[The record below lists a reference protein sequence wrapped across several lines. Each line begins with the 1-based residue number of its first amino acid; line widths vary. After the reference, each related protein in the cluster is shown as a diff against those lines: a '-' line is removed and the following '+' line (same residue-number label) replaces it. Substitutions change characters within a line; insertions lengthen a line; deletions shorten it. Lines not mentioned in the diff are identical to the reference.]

1 MTSRLVD
8 KAQDRQAM
16 VDRQA
21 ELTAMKAAARD
32 ATKLVMAIY
41 ESGFLVEWK
50 GKDDP
55 VTTADREAN
64 AQIVATLSR
73 AFPSHGFLAEESAPE
88 TADELARAQ
97 SHDRFFCVDP
107 IDGTREFV
115 DRNGEFCVMIG
126 LAEGQDGSAGA
137 RAVLGVIAV
146 PAADKLFF
154 GGPGLGCFVE
164 PLGGGDATSLTLW
177 PPGPTLRALISR
189 SHPSPRTSSLLDA
202 LGASERIRCG
212 SVGVK
217 ATRILEGQADLYVHP
232 SKGCKL
238 WDACA
243 PDALLRGAGGVLVD
257 LHGAPIDYRGPL
269 GLDSGIIA
277 SHDSLSS
284 RITAAARATLN

>member
-1 MTSRLVD
+1 MS
-8 KAQDRQAM
+8 AHAFDRT
-16 VDRQA
+16 A
-21 ELTAMKAAARD
+21 ELTAMKQAARD
-32 ATKLVMAIY
+32 ATRLVMKIY

-64 AQIVATLSR
+64 AQIVATLSA

-88 TADELARAQ
+88 TAEELRRAQ
-97 SHDRFFCVDP
+97 SHERFFCVDP
-107 IDGTREFV
+107 IAGTREFV

-126 LAEGQDGSAGA
+126 LAQGVIGGA
-137 RAVLGVIAV
+137 NAVATLGVIAV

-154 GGPGLGCFVE
+154 GGPGVGCFVE
-164 PLGGGDATSLTLW
+164 PLGGGDARSLALTA
-177 PPGPTLRALISR
+177 PGESLRALISR
-189 SHPSPRTSSLLDA
+189 SHPSARTASLLDA
-202 LGASERIRCG
+202 LGVSERIRCG

-238 WDACA
+238 WDGCA
-243 PDALLRGAGGVLVD
+243 PDALLQGAGGVLVD

-277 SHDSLSS
+277 AHASLAQ
-284 RITAAARATLN
+284 RIADAARSTLN